1 VKEKENNIRS
11 AQIVGK
17 LINIVYVYLQGSSFR
32 RDGEA
37 RFTKMSRLKFLSRFA
52 AIFLATIRE
61 LVLLTGTNSVRE
73 LSES

>member
-1 VKEKENNIRS
+1 
-11 AQIVGK
+11 
-17 LINIVYVYLQGSSFR
+17 VYVYLQGSSFR

-61 LVLLTGTNSVRE
+61 LALLTGTNSVRE